1 MASYVRFNRI
11 RDVLMDLQLGGKVAL
26 VTGSSRGIGAA
37 LASGLAREGATVIVH
52 GRSAPAAKRVAE
64 MILSM
69 GGRAHF
75 VTGDL
80 TIDEDVAA
88 LTAEAL
94 AVAGGVQILIN
105 NAGGS
110 GVGEDWSNT
119 APATWA
125 SAYDRNVLAAV
136 RVTTATLPHMRAA
149 RWGRVINIS
158 SLAGLMPPASNPDY
172 SAAKAAMLAMTASM
186 AKAVAGE
193 GVTVNTVSP
202 GTIHSE
208 KLDRAFREAASSRGV
223 RSDAPWKDVEQAVL
237 PLFASVPVG
246 RVGTLDEITDA
257 VCFLASPRAGY
268 ITGSNL
274 RLDGGMLPTL

>member
-1 MASYVRFNRI
+1 
-11 RDVLMDLQLGGKVAL
+11 MDLQLGDKVAL
-26 VTGSSRGIGAA
+26 VTGSSKGIGAA
-37 LASGLAREGATVIVH
+37 LATALAREGACVIVH
-52 GRSAPAAKRVAE
+52 GRSEADAESVAGA
-64 MILSM
+64 ITAS
-69 GGRAHF
+69 GGRAHV

-80 TIDEDVAA
+80 TVDDNVAA
-88 LTAEAL
+88 LTAKAE
-94 AVAGGVQILIN
+94 AVAARVDILIN

-110 GVGEDWSNT
+110 GAGEDWSNT
-119 APATWA
+119 ASATWG
-125 SAYDRNVLAAV
+125 STYDRNVLAAV
-136 RVTTATLPHMRAA
+136 RVTTALLPQMRAA
-149 RWGRVINIS
+149 KWGRVINIS
-158 SLAGLMPPASNPDY
+158 SLAGLMPPAGNPEY

-186 AKAVAGE
+186 AKAVAAD

-208 KLDRAFREAASSRGV
+208 KLDRKFREAASGRGM
-223 RSDAPWKDVEQAVL
+223 RADAPWKEVEQAVL

-246 RVGTLDEITDA
+246 RVGTLEEISDA